1 VHHTLDMR
9 CDAITGRDRPGCP
22 VSSPL
27 LARYSTPPESPT
39 NLFCTMLGLWGVRQR
54 NTNPPHAAYEITTD
68 LQIASITYSSTA
80 CVKHMLLHSGGRTEG
95 SVLMLHVT
103 HGSEAKNDINYR
115 PSNVINYYLLL

>member
-1 VHHTLDMR
+1 
-9 CDAITGRDRPGCP
+9 
-22 VSSPL
+22 
-27 LARYSTPPESPT
+27 
-39 NLFCTMLGLWGVRQR
+39 MLGLRWVRQR
-54 NTNPPHAAYEITTD
+54 NTKPPHAAYEITTD
-68 LQIASITYSSTA
+68 LQIAITYSSTA